1 MEYKVIIL
9 PSAISDLEKL
19 PKSIKTGIM
28 RKIKY
33 LSENAEYIIH
43 HRLQNIPEDLQGL
56 CRTRFGSYR
65 ILYWIYPKKKVIK
78 IYRIAHRSSIYKNIS

>member
-19 PKSIKTGIM
+19 PKSIKTGIL

-33 LSENAEYIIH
+33 L
-43 HRLQNIPEDLQGL
+43 
-56 CRTRFGSYR
+56 F
-65 ILYWIYPKKKVIK
+65 
-78 IYRIAHRSSIYKNIS
+78 AHRSSIYKNIS

>member
-19 PKSIKTGIM
+19 PKSVKTGIL

-43 HRLQNIPEDLQGL
+43 H
-56 CRTRFGSYR
+56 
-65 ILYWIYPKKKVIK
+65 
-78 IYRIAHRSSIYKNIS
+78 